1 MSGAAMLRGAALALF
16 AIHTSA
22 VAAEERI
29 AFLGCPIV
37 RDTPTVPCWLAEYEG
52 ETYFLGIQTDVS
64 APFSPPSLG
73 NKVLVE
79 GEKTNEPRVCG
90 GIPIKNVIV
99 SVLPE
104 RAEQCNTLLM
114 ADDRFPLT
122 FESPRPPGPSRGRLA
137 FTYPEPEKL
146 AKPFQPRDFEIHYDY
161 DAGVSFRHP
170 RFLMLAMDYAEKV
183 KAKSIIIRG
192 YRAQTVLSNGEVMTE
207 RSGIAEKRAKEAA
220 DLLQGAGL
228 KSPKYQVTWDEEP
241 KSGDHTQRRV
251 VITVN
256 P

>member
-1 MSGAAMLRGAALALF
+1 MYLRGAALALF
-16 AIHTSA
+16 AIQASA
-22 VAAEERI
+22 AAAEERI
-29 AFLGCPIV
+29 AFLSCPIV

-79 GEKTNEPRVCG
+79 GQKTNEPRVCG

-104 RAEQCNTLLM
+104 RAEQCQTLLM
-114 ADDRFPLT
+114 ADDKYPLT
-122 FESPRPPGPSRGRLA
+122 FEPPRPPGPSGGRLA
-137 FTYPEPEKL
+137 FDPPQPEKL
-146 AKPFQPRDFEIHYDY
+146 TTPYRSRNFELHFDY
-161 DAGVSFRHP
+161 DASVGFRHP
-170 RFLMLAMDYAEKV
+170 RFLMLAMDYAQKV
-183 KAKSIIIRG
+183 KAKSISIKG
-192 YRAQTVLSNGEVMTE
+192 YRAETVLSNGEVMTE
-207 RSGIAEKRAKEAA
+207 TLGLAEKRAKEAQE
-220 DLLQGAGL
+220 LLYWGGL
-228 KSPKYQVTWDEEP
+228 KNVKYDVTWDETP
-241 KSGDHTQRRV
+241 IAGDHTQRRV